1 MIMKNDKIKADD
13 TIKTQSIGRPKKEL
27 DEDVIAKLSQIGCTQ
42 EEIGAVVGISART
55 LNRRFAD
62 LLIENKNK
70 GKASLRKKMWEKALK
85 GNEKLLIW
93 LSKNEL
99 NMVDKVHTT
108 QSVEPLPLIIDAKA
122 EDING

>member
-1 MIMKNDKIKADD
+1 MKNDNNKADN
-13 TIKTQSIGRPKKEL
+13 TIKPQSIGRPKKEL
-27 DEDVIAKLSQIGCTQ
+27 DENIIAKLSQIGCTQ

-55 LNRRFAD
+55 LQRRYAD
-62 LLIENKNK
+62 LVAKNK
-70 GKASLRKKMWEKALK
+70 SIGKSSLRKKLWEKAMRGQ
-85 GNEKLLIW
+85 GNDKLLIW